1 MDRDITNAQI
11 LTAFKNVVA
20 AERARM
26 REELERRQLAFDD
39 KWKQWQAKVA
49 ELRAELAE
57 AKAQLARLK
66 AIDSA
71 VRAERDITQPL
82 S

>member
-1 MDRDITNAQI
+1 
-11 LTAFKNVVA
+11 
-20 AERARM
+20 
-26 REELERRQLAFDD
+26 LERRQLAFDD

>member
-1 MDRDITNAQI
+1 
-11 LTAFKNVVA
+11 
-20 AERARM
+20 
-26 REELERRQLAFDD
+26 LERRQLAFDD
-39 KWKQWQAKVA
+39 KWKQRQAKVA